1 MPNTASVR
9 ARVGVDFLLRELDPG
24 SDQDV
29 LQDVRLPKFCD
40 FVCYSLMRMDLWPMT
55 ERIER
60 VLRKEGPGLRPD
72 EDLLHRIVD
81 NLIEVHSMPSDFVSV
96 IQPTA
101 AKNSEGSGAEETGKR
116 PVPVLPVRDTVLF
129 PHAVLPLTV
138 GRESS
143 IQLIQSLGEE
153 KTILVVAQR
162 DARQDSPQSADLF
175 ATGTRATVHKVVK
188 MPNQSLFVFT
198 EGNERVHLG
207 EFAQLTPFMTAEYEA
222 IPDVEPQQTPEAEAL
237 QRNVVSQFQQIVT
250 SSPTLSDDLQT
261 IAINIDEPGRLAD
274 FIASSLPFLT
284 TTDKQELLETPD
296 VSARLERIN
305 KHLAKELEVQQ
316 LRNKIQTEVQ
326 DSVQSSQRDYYLR
339 EQLKAIQKELGDV
352 DDTQKDIAELKEK
365 IETAGMPDDVKKDA
379 LKELGRLSRMNP
391 AAADYSLTRNYVE
404 WLAVLP
410 WGKTSSGEV
419 DILKAKGILDE
430 DHYGLKKVKDR
441 SLDYLSVRRLKPDMK
456 GPILCFVG
464 PPGVGKTSLGRSI
477 AKALDRKFSRISL
490 GGMHDE
496 AEIRGHRRTYIGALP
511 GQIIQHLKRVEVKDP
526 VFMLDEID
534 KLGRDFRGDP
544 ASALLETLDPEQ
556 NNTFRDN
563 YLDQPFDLS
572 KVLFICTANQL
583 DTIPGPLLDRM
594 EIIELTGYT
603 EEEKVNIAI
612 KYLIPRQIKE
622 NGITEEQIEFPKE
635 SVHLIARHYTREAGV
650 RKLEQQIG
658 TVCRKVARKIAEG
671 TTEKVVITPEIV
683 HEFLGGIKVRVD
695 TEIAE
700 RTKRAGVAVGL
711 AWTPAGGDVLFIEA
725 NRMKG
730 KGGFTITGQIGDVM
744 KESMQA
750 ALTWVRSNAAS
761 LGLDEDFTKDTDLHI
776 HVPAGAIPKDGPS
789 AGVTMAT
796 ALVSLL
802 TDTPV
807 HPLTA
812 MTGEI
817 TLSGNVLPVGG
828 IKEKFLAAKRA
839 GVRDVILPT
848 DCKQQVDEDLTPD
861 QTEGVTIH
869 YATRIEDVLAVA
881 LPKTQ
886 REKAQDEVVREEVL
900 HATV

>member
-1 MPNTASVR
+1 MSV
-9 ARVGVDFLLRELDPG
+9 E
-24 SDQDV
+24 V
-29 LQDVRLPKFCD
+29 LMKKE
-40 FVCYSLMRMDLWPMT
+40 LWPMT
-55 ERIER
+55 QSVRYVVRERRFE
-60 VLRKEGPGLRPD
+60 LRPD

-81 NLIEVHSMPSDFVSV
+81 NMIEVHSMQNDFVSV

-101 AKNSEGSGAEETGKR
+101 AKAAEGSDPEVVGRR

-138 GRESS
+138 GRDSS

-162 DARQDSPQSADLF
+162 DARQDAPQAADLHHI
-175 ATGTRATVHKVVK
+175 GTRATVHKVVK

-198 EGNERVHLG
+198 EGNERVRLG
-207 EFAQLTPFMTAEYEA
+207 DFAQISPFMTAECET
-222 IPDVEPQQTPEAEAL
+222 VEELEPAASPELEAL
-237 QRNVVSQFQQIVT
+237 QRNVVSQFQQIVS

-284 TTDKQELLETPD
+284 TNDKQELLETPD
-296 VSARLERIN
+296 IAARLERIN

-339 EQLKAIQKELGDV
+339 EQLKAIQKELGDQ
-352 DDTQKDIAELKEK
+352 DDTQKDIADLKEK
-365 IETAGMPDDVKKDA
+365 IETAGMPEEVKKDA

-410 WGKTSSGEV
+410 WSKTSAGEV
-419 DILKAKGILDE
+419 DILKAKEILDA

-441 SLDYLSVRRLKPDMK
+441 ILDYLSVRRLKPDMK

-477 AKALDRKFSRISL
+477 ARALGRKFQRIAL

-511 GQIIQHLKRVEVKDP
+511 GQIIQSIRRAETNDP
-526 VFMLDEID
+526 VIMLDEID

-544 ASALLETLDPEQ
+544 ASALIETLDHEQ
-556 NNTFRDN
+556 NYTFRDN
-563 YLDQPFDLS
+563 YLDVPFDLS
-572 KVLFICTANQL
+572 KVLFICTANML
-583 DTIPGPLLDRM
+583 DTVPPPLLDRM
-594 EIIELTGYT
+594 ELIPLQGYS
-603 EEEKVNIAI
+603 EEEKLHIATR
-612 KYLIPRQIKE
+612 YLIPRQIKE
-622 NGITEEQIEFPKE
+622 NGITAEQIEFPDE
-635 SVHLIARHYTREAGV
+635 AVRHIVRHYTREAGV
-650 RKLEQQIG
+650 RKLEQVIG
-658 TVCRKVARKIAEG
+658 TVCRKQARRVVEG
-671 TTEKVVITPEIV
+671 KKEKLTITREV
-683 HEFLGGIKVRVD
+683 LKEFLGGIQVRVE
-695 TEIAE
+695 TEVAE
-700 RTKRAGVAVGL
+700 RVKRPGVAVGR
-711 AWTPAGGDVLFIEA
+711 AWTPAGGDILFIEA
-725 NRMKG
+725 NKMKG
-730 KGGFTITGQIGDVM
+730 KGGFTMTGQIGEVM
-744 KESMQA
+744 QESIQA
-750 ALTWVRSNAAS
+750 ALTWVRSNAAR
-761 LGLDEDFTKDTDLHI
+761 LGLAEDFTREIDLHI

-796 ALVSLL
+796 VLASLL

-807 HPLTA
+807 RPLMA

-828 IKEKFLAAKRA
+828 IKEKFLAARRA
-839 GVRDVILPT
+839 GVETIILPA
-848 DCKQQVDEDLTPD
+848 DNRQDVEEDLTPELM
-861 QTEGVTIH
+861 EGVDIH
-869 YATRIEDVLAVA
+869 YARHIEDVLAVA
-881 LPKTQ
+881 LPLFKTQ
-886 REKAQDEVVREEVL
+886 PVAMQAVPGKPETA
-900 HATV
+900 AA